1 MPNDPVAP
9 LAPNDTNAPTTPHDA
24 VDAHGEQPVPV
35 APAAASS
42 APVANDG
49 AAGGNPAG
57 PAPELVTL
65 AQYVEEQR
73 IPLARTRHLLAV
85 HAELKFT
92 LASEATAEEFAAL
105 FDATDKARV

>member
-24 VDAHGEQPVPV
+24 LDAHGEQPAPV
-35 APAAASS
+35 APGV

-49 AAGGNPAG
+49 AAAASPAG
-57 PAPELVTL
+57 PELVTL
-65 AQYVEEQR
+65 GQYVEEHR

-85 HAELKFT
+85 HAELKLT
-92 LASEATAEEFAAL
+92 LASEGTAEEFAAL